1 MMIKK
6 IGELNKYFY
15 EIKGLKNYTVDSVV
29 FLEGNKSLKEDLDIL
44 TVVGVGHNLGGVYI
58 IELNKVDLE
67 FYLVENQYEYNAFL
81 KRATSDNVNFIIV
94 Y

>member
-1 MMIKK
+1 MIKK